1 MDANEYVRDM
11 NNRNFVG
18 FQAMGCY
25 FVEASLVAQTG
36 KNLPA
41 ILGDPS
47 LIPGLGRSPGE
58 GNSNPLQYSFLENS
72 IDRGYSPWGHK
83 ESDMTEQ
90 LTL

>member
-18 FQAMGCY
+18 FQAMGCC

-41 ILGDPS
+41 IWAT
-47 LIPGLGRSPGE
+47 
-58 GNSNPLQYSFLENS
+58 QV
-72 IDRGYSPWGHK
+72 
-83 ESDMTEQ
+83 
-90 LTL
+90 